1 MYYSVILLVLVCI
14 AFMIGIHY
22 SFCVLSYRMPVKL
35 TGDALIGINDI
46 YTSVSVI
53 LVSLHYTV
61 DIAMTGMS
69 VSVIPVGL
77 HCTVGIVMTG
87 MFYLLYVF
95 SSRMPVEL
103 TGDALIGVDHTT

>member
-1 MYYSVILLVLVCI
+1 MILLVLVCI

-61 DIAMTGMS
+61 DIAMAGKDYVFT
-69 VSVIPVGL
+69 VCVIHVD
-77 HCTVGIVMTG
+77 CTARV
-87 MFYLLYVF
+87 LLYCVVGTL
-95 SSRMPVEL
+95 P
-103 TGDALIGVDHTT
+103 